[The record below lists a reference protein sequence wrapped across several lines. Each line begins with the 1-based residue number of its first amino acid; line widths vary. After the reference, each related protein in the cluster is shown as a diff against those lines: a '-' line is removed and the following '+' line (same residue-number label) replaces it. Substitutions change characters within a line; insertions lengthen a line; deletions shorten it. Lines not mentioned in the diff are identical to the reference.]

1 MKAKFNKL
9 LANFE
14 REEKPE
20 NGTDLGSQVGT
31 AYFNS
36 QENGHV
42 GKRAIILSN
51 HQETKDTEDGNEE
64 DRSPDLYGD
73 EEASD

>member
-42 GKRAIILSN
+42 GQRAIILSN
-51 HQETKDTEDGNEE
+51 H
-64 DRSPDLYGD
+64 
-73 EEASD
+73 